1 MMKKKL
7 RLKQIDFAIVF
18 IFILLAAISIV
29 SISSAT
35 YTGDQVFYGKQII
48 WYLVGFL
55 CMFCVLLF
63 DYKILTQ
70 GRVLLLLYGFGILL
84 NLLVMVPGIGEKVNG
99 AQLWIRIGD
108 FSIQPSELM
117 KIFVILILAKIIAQK
132 KGEAWQDLHTLGKIL
147 LIAGVPFIII
157 LLQPD
162 LGTALILLAI
172 IASMLLAGG
181 LDRKWLAGGFAL
193 VVLVV
198 GAVLL
203 LYISDSPLLHVLLA
217 DHQIERIQIFL
228 DPASDP
234 SGAGYQATQAK
245 IAIGSGMLW
254 GKGFHQ
260 GTQAQGNWIPEPHN
274 DFIFAVIAEEFGF
287 VGSSVLLLC
296 YLFLLYR
303 LIKNCPFGKQ
313 SVWCLYCQR
322 SNRHVCFSDFPK
334 RWYGHWLNAHYRN
347 PVAFYQLW
355 GYIDCNPAGRRRSGL
370 ECWHACK
377 KRTTAIHNLLIG
389 VSIVRLERSF
399 IKNRKGADTIAPLI
413 MLTD

>member
-132 KGEAWQDLHTLGKIL
+132 KGEPWQDLHTLGKIL

-303 LIKNCPFGKQ
+303 LIKIALSANNLFGVYIVSGVIGMFAFQIFQNVGMAIGLMPITGIPLPFI
-313 SVWCLYCQR
+313 S
-322 SNRHVCFSDFPK
+322 
-334 RWYGHWLNAHYRN
+334 YG
-347 PVAFYQLW
+347 
-355 GYIDCNPAGRRRSGL
+355 G
-370 ECWHACK
+370 
-377 KRTTAIHNLLIG
+377 T
-389 VSIVRLERSF
+389 SIVTQLVAVGLALNVGMHAKKEQLQF
-399 IKNRKGADTIAPLI
+399 TIY
-413 MLTD
+413 

>member
-132 KGEAWQDLHTLGKIL
+132 KGEPWQDLHTLGKIL

-172 IASMLLAGG
+172 IASMLLVGG
-181 LDRKWLAGGFAL
+181 LDRKWLVGGFAL

-303 LIKNCPFGKQ
+303 LIKIALSANNLFGVYIVSGVIGMFAFQIFQNVGMAIGLMPITGIPLPFI
-313 SVWCLYCQR
+313 S
-322 SNRHVCFSDFPK
+322 
-334 RWYGHWLNAHYRN
+334 YG
-347 PVAFYQLW
+347 
-355 GYIDCNPAGRRRSGL
+355 G
-370 ECWHACK
+370 
-377 KRTTAIHNLLIG
+377 T
-389 VSIVRLERSF
+389 SIVTQLVAVGLALNVGMHAKKEQLQF
-399 IKNRKGADTIAPLI
+399 TIY
-413 MLTD
+413 